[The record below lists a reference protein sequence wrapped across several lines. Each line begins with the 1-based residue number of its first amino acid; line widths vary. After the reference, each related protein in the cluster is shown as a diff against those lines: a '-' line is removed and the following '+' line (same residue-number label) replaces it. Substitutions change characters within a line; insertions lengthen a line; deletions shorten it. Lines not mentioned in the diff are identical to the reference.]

1 MRRAPKFLPRG
12 ARGDAR
18 PGTGGTLRRIRANHD
33 HKMTDS
39 RPVQPPVSPS
49 AQRPLSARLARLWTY
64 FSEYR
69 LGWVIAIG
77 GTLVSALTE
86 ASVPALL
93 KPLLDEGFTDGSLPI
108 WIVPVSII
116 GLFALRGF
124 AHFASQY
131 ALARIANEGMVKLRR
146 QLFERLLSAELSLF
160 GRQSASQLANTIVY
174 EVQTGT
180 TMLVQSLLNLGRDS
194 FSVVALMAY
203 LLYLNWSLTL
213 IVLVLV
219 PIVALIMKTMSR
231 RLYRYTRLSQ
241 STTDELAY
249 VVEENVLAHR
259 MVRLHG
265 AQGQQAARFDA
276 LSRTLRGL
284 SIKATSASAAA
295 MPLAQM
301 AAAVALSVVIGIAL
315 YQGQNSGGR
324 DITVGGFVSFIGA
337 MLMLIQ
343 PLRRLTDMVGPL
355 TRGLAA
361 LERGLDLMHQVQPEA
376 GPPAAAADAPTPR
389 ARGAIALRGVSVAY
403 ADDAAPALDGV
414 SLEVG
419 AGETLALVGPSGSGK
434 TTLVNLL
441 PRFVWPSAGQVLLDG
456 RELGAW
462 PLAELRDVRLRY
474 RGEDE
479 GHALDG
485 VSLEIAPGEIV
496 AFVGPSGSGKSTLIN
511 LLPRFVLPT
520 AGEVRLDGHALAD
533 WRLASL
539 RAQFALVSQDVTM
552 LNDTVAAN
560 VALGAAR
567 IDRDRVQRCL
577 QDANLAAHIGSL
589 PQGIDTVLGHNA
601 TQLSGGQRQRLA
613 IARALYK
620 DAPVLLLDEATSA
633 LDTESERLVQQAIT
647 RAMADRTT
655 LVIAHRL
662 STIEHADRIVVME
675 RGRIV
680 EQGTH
685 AQLVAAGGLYARL
698 HNSAKVAPGQA
709 L

>member
-1 MRRAPKFLPRG
+1 MNN
-12 ARGDAR
+12 AR
-18 PGTGGTLRRIRANHD
+18 I
-33 HKMTDS
+33 
-39 RPVQPPVSPS
+39 QPPASPA
-49 AQRPLSARLARLWTY
+49 AQRPWGARLARLWTY

-69 LGWVIAIG
+69 LGWALAIA
-77 GTLVSALTE
+77 GTLISALTE

-93 KPLLDEGFTDGSLPI
+93 KPLLDEGFTQGSLPI
-108 WIVPVSII
+108 WTVPLAIV
-116 GLFALRGF
+116 GLFALRGV

-146 QLFERLLSAELSLF
+146 QLFDRLLNADLALF
-160 GRQSASQLANTIVY
+160 SRQSASQLANTIVY

-194 FSVVALMAY
+194 FSVLALMGY

-265 AQGQQAARFDA
+265 AQQQQAERFHT
-276 LSRTLRGL
+276 LSLALRGV

-301 AAAVALSVVIGIAL
+301 AAAVALSVVIAIAL
-315 YQGQNSGGR
+315 QQGQASGGR
-324 DITVGGFVSFIGA
+324 GMSVGGFVSFIGA

-343 PLRRLTDMVGPL
+343 PLRRLTDVVGPI

-361 LERGLDLMHQVQPEA
+361 LERGLDLMAEVLPEA
-376 GPPAAAADAPTPR
+376 SPANGATAPAPR
-389 ARGAIALRGVSVAY
+389 ARGELALRDVTVAY
-403 ADDAAPALDGV
+403 AADAEPALAGIGLHV
-414 SLEVG
+414 R
-419 AGETLALVGPSGSGK
+419 AGETVALVGPSGSGK

-441 PRFVWPSAGQVLLDG
+441 PRFVLPTRGQVLLDG
-456 RELGAW
+456 TDLTQW
-462 PLAELRDVRLRY
+462 PLA
-474 RGEDE
+474 
-479 GHALDG
+479 A
-485 VSLEIAPGEIV
+485 
-496 AFVGPSGSGKSTLIN
+496 
-511 LLPRFVLPT
+511 
-520 AGEVRLDGHALAD
+520 
-533 WRLASL
+533 L

-552 LNDTVAAN
+552 LNDSVAAN
-560 VALGAAR
+560 VALGASE
-567 IDRDRVQRCL
+567 IDRERVQRCL
-577 QDANLAAHIGSL
+577 QDANLAAHIATL

-633 LDTESERLVQQAIT
+633 LDTESERLVQQAIA
-647 RAMADRTT
+647 RAMAGRTT

-685 AQLVAAGGLYARL
+685 AELKAAGGMYARL
-698 HNSAKVAPGQA
+698 HSLPTPAATPGVQA
-709 L
+709 GEPEAS

>member
-1 MRRAPKFLPRG
+1 MRDSAFS
-12 ARGDAR
+12 ARMSSRR
-18 PGTGGTLRRIRANHD
+18 PE
-33 HKMTDS
+33 
-39 RPVQPPVSPS
+39 PPAASVS
-49 AQRPLSARLARLWTY
+49 AQRPLGARLARLWTY

-69 LGWVIAIG
+69 LGWLIAG
-77 GTLVSALTE
+77 LGTLISALTE

-93 KPLLDEGFTDGSLPI
+93 KPLLDEGFTQGSLPI
-108 WIVPVSII
+108 WIVPVAIV

-124 AHFASQY
+124 AHIASQY
-131 ALARIANEGMVKLRR
+131 ALSRIANDGMIKLRA
-146 QLFERLLSAELSLF
+146 QLFDRLLNADLTLF
-160 GRQSASQLANTIVY
+160 ARQSASQLANTIVY

-180 TMLVQSLLNLGRDS
+180 TLLVQAVLNLARDS

-219 PIVALIMKTMSR
+219 PIVGVIMKVMSR
-231 RLYRYTRLSQ
+231 RLYRYTRLAQ
-241 STTDELAY
+241 ATTDELAY

-265 AQGQQAARFDA
+265 AQAQQATRFDG
-276 LSRTLRGL
+276 LSRHLRNL
-284 SIKATSASAAA
+284 SIKATSASAGA

-315 YQGQNSGGR
+315 YQGQSSAGR
-324 DITVGGFVSFIGA
+324 SITVGGFVSFIGA

-343 PLRRLTDMVGPL
+343 PLRRLTDVVGPI

-361 LERGLDLMHQVQPEA
+361 LERGLDLMAEVLPEPGSSA
-376 GPPAAAADAPTPR
+376 PTPDAPAPR
-389 ARGAIALRGVSVAY
+389 ARGEIALEHVSVRY
-403 ADDAAPALDGV
+403 ADDSDPALDNL
-414 SLEVG
+414 SLHVR
-419 AGETLALVGPSGSGK
+419 AGETVALVGPSGSGK

-441 PRFVWPSAGQVLLDG
+441 PRFVLPTSGHVLLDG
-456 RELGAW
+456 TDIRDW
-462 PLAELRDVRLRY
+462 PL
-474 RGEDE
+474 
-479 GHALDG
+479 HA
-485 VSLEIAPGEIV
+485 
-496 AFVGPSGSGKSTLIN
+496 
-511 LLPRFVLPT
+511 
-520 AGEVRLDGHALAD
+520 
-533 WRLASL
+533 L

-552 LNDTVAAN
+552 LNDSVAAN
-560 VALGAAR
+560 VALGATE
-567 IDRDRVQRCL
+567 IDRERVQRCL
-577 QDANLAAHIGSL
+577 DDANLWGHVAAL

-633 LDTESERLVQQAIT
+633 LDTESERLVQQAIA
-647 RAMADRTT
+647 RAMTGRTT

-680 EQGTH
+680 ESGTH
-685 AQLVAAGGLYARL
+685 AALIQAGGLYARL
-698 HNSAKVAPGQA
+698 HHFPGATASPAPADPTAEPEPPTAADDASATSNTIF
-709 L
+709 

>member
-1 MRRAPKFLPRG
+1 MSSRLP
-12 ARGDAR
+12 
-18 PGTGGTLRRIRANHD
+18 
-33 HKMTDS
+33 
-39 RPVQPPVSPS
+39 QSPAAS
-49 AQRPLSARLARLWTY
+49 AAAQRPLAARLARLWTY

-69 LGWVIAIG
+69 LGWLIAG
-77 GTLVSALTE
+77 LGTLISALTE

-93 KPLLDEGFTDGSLPI
+93 KPLLDEGFTQGSLPI
-108 WIVPVSII
+108 WIVPLAIV

-131 ALARIANEGMVKLRR
+131 ALARIANDGMVKLRA
-146 QLFERLLSAELSLF
+146 QLFDRLLNADLTLF
-160 GRQSASQLANTIVY
+160 ARQSASQLANTIVY

-180 TMLVQSLLNLGRDS
+180 TLLVQAVLNLARDS

-219 PIVALIMKTMSR
+219 PIVGVIMKVMSR
-231 RLYRYTRLSQ
+231 RLYRYTRLAQ
-241 STTDELAY
+241 ATTDELAY

-265 AQGQQAARFDA
+265 AQAQQATRFDG
-276 LSRTLRGL
+276 LSRHLRNL
-284 SIKATSASAAA
+284 SIKATSASAGA

-315 YQGQNSGGR
+315 YQGQSSEGR
-324 DITVGGFVSFIGA
+324 SITVGGFVSFIGA

-343 PLRRLTDMVGPL
+343 PLRRLTDVVGPV

-361 LERGLDLMHQVQPEA
+361 LERGLDMMAEIQPEPGSSA
-376 GPPAAAADAPTPR
+376 PSPDAPVPR
-389 ARGAIALRGVSVAY
+389 ARGEIALENVSVRY
-403 ADDAAPALDGV
+403 ADDADPALQDL
-414 SLEVG
+414 SLHVR
-419 AGETLALVGPSGSGK
+419 AGETVALVGPSGSGK

-441 PRFVWPSAGQVLLDG
+441 PRFVLPTSGQVLLDG
-456 RELGAW
+456 TDIRDW
-462 PLAELRDVRLRY
+462 PL
-474 RGEDE
+474 
-479 GHALDG
+479 HA
-485 VSLEIAPGEIV
+485 
-496 AFVGPSGSGKSTLIN
+496 
-511 LLPRFVLPT
+511 
-520 AGEVRLDGHALAD
+520 
-533 WRLASL
+533 L

-552 LNDTVAAN
+552 LNDSVAAN
-560 VALGAAR
+560 VALGAGQ
-567 IDRDRVQRCL
+567 IDRELVQRCL
-577 QDANLAAHIGSL
+577 DDANLWGHVSAL

-633 LDTESERLVQQAIT
+633 LDTESERLVQQAIA
-647 RAMADRTT
+647 RAMTGRTT

-680 EQGTH
+680 ESGTH
-685 AQLVAAGGLYARL
+685 AALIRAGGLYARL
-698 HNSAKVAPGQA
+698 NHFPGA
-709 L
+709 AIGPAADNATADDSPSTIF